1 MNSAITKL
9 VELNDE
15 EEYLQWLFE
24 RQQLGI
30 IINGVGN
37 VVMLGC
43 YLAAY
48 FWVAGWGLYTSYL
61 VYSIGGVA
69 LITLVADIFAL
80 FLAPDD
86 LDSWAEIS
94 WYLQA
99 ASVVF
104 SVLVALW
111 GFVVLFW
118 NAGWSFSSLFVGT
131 GLYIN
136 LFLIIGS
143 VVGLGCGVYGGLLD
157 LASLGIYNYNEYGVE
172 GEFDGED
179 ISDEISLSMSY

>member
-94 WYLQA
+94 WYL
-99 ASVVF
+99 
-104 SVLVALW
+104 
-111 GFVVLFW
+111 
-118 NAGWSFSSLFVGT
+118 
-131 GLYIN
+131 
-136 LFLIIGS
+136 
-143 VVGLGCGVYGGLLD
+143 
-157 LASLGIYNYNEYGVE
+157 
-172 GEFDGED
+172 
-179 ISDEISLSMSY
+179 